1 MNNKEIPQMKPMLNT
16 SKTINPATTIVF
28 IDAGVENAE
37 VLIEGVI
44 PTTEVFVLDGT
55 ADGIEQISQVLQ
67 QRRNIDAVH
76 IISHGSPGCL
86 YLGNS
91 QLSLDTLIHYAPQL
105 QQWDVANLLLYGC
118 NVAAGDAG
126 AEFIAKLHT
135 LTGAEIAA
143 SKTLTGSAAKGGN
156 WELEV
161 RTTKAVATLAFETAA
176 LENYYAILGTLTG
189 AGATWDYSDDGQLI
203 WEASL
208 GSQSDSYDGF
218 FQFFVNGQALR
229 PGSGTQSGRLLLP
242 HHKHCLD

>member
-1 MNNKEIPQMKPMLNT
+1 MLNT
-16 SKTINPATTIVF
+16 SKTLYPATSIVF

-37 VLIEGVI
+37 LLIEGVI

-55 ADGIEQISQVLQ
+55 ADGIEQISLVLQ
-67 QRRNIDAVH
+67 HRQNIDAVH

-126 AEFIAKLHT
+126 EEFIAKLHT
-135 LTGAEIAA
+135 LTGAEIGA

-161 RTTKAVATLAFETAA
+161 TTNKAVATLAFEAAA
-176 LENYYAILGTLTG
+176 LENYPGIFVSFVPGEPFG
-189 AGATWDYSDDGQLI
+189 DPSQGV
-203 WEASL
+203 SL
-208 GSQSDSYDGF
+208 GD
-218 FQFFVNGQALR
+218 VNGD
-229 PGSGTQSGRLLLP
+229 GRL
-242 HHKHCLD
+242 DAV